1 MPRRTQPWARGAS
14 ELCWLPYTLSRDTT
28 RGPQV
33 HNALHLTSA
42 TAGPVCLGRL
52 EDARWLGVPWPTTTA
67 MPLGVPVRP
76 ARREPHAAVAANRPA
91 DAAALELTTAGAGV
105 PPYRLVGV
113 APPAGGPH

>member
-1 MPRRTQPWARGAS
+1 MVSGTTWFATARHPARIF
-14 ELCWLPYTLSRDTT
+14 LTT

-67 MPLGVPVRP
+67 MPLGVPVRL